1 MTIGKRVF
9 DILISLALLFC
20 LLPILILVSLL
31 IYLIDGG
38 PVFYLSERMSKPT
51 ESFQLIKFRTMSV
64 VASESG
70 VSGGDK
76 SQRITKTGRRIR
88 QMRIDEIPQL
98 VNVLKGEM
106 SLVGPRP
113 PLRQYVE
120 RFPEIYDDVL
130 LSRPGITGLATLH
143 YHRHEERLLANTRDL
158 SETDAVYSRTCVPR
172 KARLD
177 IIYQAHSSLCFD
189 MIIILKTV
197 MQKLMAR

>member
-64 VASESG
+64 VASDSG